1 MSEPQSIEYQIQG
14 ARPRRS
20 VRQPAYLQDFEV
32 QYPAN
37 TQVTVPFRQIAQQT
51 QGREDKQWDD
61 TPIAHLQTSLDY
73 RLEEGAESGTPDS
86 LEVKSPQTEPWFLK
100 DQWSAQD
107 DYSYSLPLELHKTV
121 HDLEKE
127 NRELRQSQLSMREEI
142 RRLTE
147 IQQGMQDMFM
157 RSQSSQRSSPIAK
170 QQYIAQTSP
179 VPSPRTIYMESER
192 PVPKPAT
199 RAHPVPAQRRIP
211 TPKSR
216 VQTLI
221 VQTVMTIMLLL
232 QFNISTMTLFLLVE

>member
-1 MSEPQSIEYQIQG
+1 M
-14 ARPRRS
+14 
-20 VRQPAYLQDFEV
+20 
-32 QYPAN
+32 
-37 TQVTVPFRQIAQQT
+37 
-51 QGREDKQWDD
+51 
-61 TPIAHLQTSLDY
+61 
-73 RLEEGAESGTPDS
+73 
-86 LEVKSPQTEPWFLK
+86 
-100 DQWSAQD
+100 
-107 DYSYSLPLELHKTV
+107 

-199 RAHPVPAQRRIP
+199 RAHPVPAPRRIP

-216 VQTLI
+216 VQTLL